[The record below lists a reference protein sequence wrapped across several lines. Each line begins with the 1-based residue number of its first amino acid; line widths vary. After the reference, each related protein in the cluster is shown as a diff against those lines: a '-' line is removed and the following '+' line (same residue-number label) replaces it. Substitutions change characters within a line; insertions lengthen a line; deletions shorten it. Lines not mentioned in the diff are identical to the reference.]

1 MDNLKLKFETC
12 RQCGAEIG
20 KGMSELPNRSGVR
33 TASAD
38 PYLRVDVSLYTGRG
52 PEGEP
57 GEMKNATQFFCI
69 QCAEMVLKNVSDHVY
84 K

>member
-1 MDNLKLKFETC
+1 MVDLKLKFENC

-20 KGMSELPNRSGVR
+20 KGMSELPNKLGAR
-33 TASAD
+33 TPLAD
-38 PYLRVDVSLYTGRG
+38 PYLRVDVSFYTGRG

-57 GEMKNATQFFCI
+57 GEMNNATQFFCLG
-69 QCAEMVLKNVSDHVY
+69 CAETVLKKVSDHVY